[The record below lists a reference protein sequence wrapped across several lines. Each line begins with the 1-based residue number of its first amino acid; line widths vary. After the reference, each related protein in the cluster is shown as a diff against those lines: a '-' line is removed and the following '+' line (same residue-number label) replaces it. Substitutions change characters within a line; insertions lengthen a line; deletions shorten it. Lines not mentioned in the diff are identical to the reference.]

1 MKFIIID
8 DDNDLYFDTNIEI
21 NNEYFLTKLNVIR
34 YFFVKMI
41 FDLETIK
48 YKQKLKFLNNLLN
61 IGNIITNKDK
71 KEITY
76 YVSKGTMNHIFYN
89 YKFNE
94 ESFYNIPQIN
104 NFKKYTIYL
113 SNNNIKYT
121 NDFSYR
127 IKHSFINNLF
137 HHIILNKDNQ
147 EDSNF
152 VIWKFALLYD
162 IGNKLIESNLI
173 CNIEPL
179 YEYYEF
185 IFTELFTKIYHNHN
199 KFQEKLNSN
208 DDNICYY
215 LCYH

>member
-1 MKFIIID
+1 
-8 DDNDLYFDTNIEI
+8 
-21 NNEYFLTKLNVIR
+21 
-34 YFFVKMI
+34 MI
-41 FDLETIK
+41 FDLENIK
-48 YKQKLKFLNNLLN
+48 YKHKLKFLNNLLD

-76 YVSKGTMNHIFYN
+76 YVSRGNINHFFYN

-94 ESFYNIPQIN
+94 ESFYNIPNIN
-104 NFKKYTIYL
+104 SHKYTIYL
-113 SNNNIKYT
+113 SDNNIKYA
-121 NDFSYR
+121 NDFSYK

-137 HHIILNKDNQ
+137 HHIIINNNQ
-147 EDSNF
+147 KDSNF

-185 IFTELFTKIYHNHN
+185 IFTELFTKIYHNHDNFDN
-199 KFQEKLNSN
+199 K
-208 DDNICYY
+208 NICYY

>member
-1 MKFIIID
+1 
-8 DDNDLYFDTNIEI
+8 
-21 NNEYFLTKLNVIR
+21 
-34 YFFVKMI
+34 MI
-41 FDLETIK
+41 FDLETIE
-48 YKQKLKFLNNLLN
+48 YKHKLKFLNNLLD

-76 YVSKGTMNHIFYN
+76 YVSKGTINHVFYN

-94 ESFYNIPQIN
+94 ESFYNIPNIN
-104 NFKKYTIYL
+104 NNNKYTIYL
-113 SNNNIKYT
+113 SDNNIKYS
-121 NDFSYR
+121 NDFSYK

-137 HHIILNKDNQ
+137 HHIYQK
-147 EDSNF
+147 DSNF
-152 VIWKFALLYD
+152 IIWKFALLYD

-185 IFTELFTKIYHNHN
+185 IFTELFTKIYHNHDNFDN
-199 KFQEKLNSN
+199 KNN
-208 DDNICYY
+208 CYY

>member
-8 DDNDLYFDTNIEI
+8 NDNNLYFDTNIEI
-21 NNEYFLTKLNVIR
+21 NNVSFLNKLNVVR

-48 YKQKLKFLNNLLN
+48 YEYKLKFLNNLLD
-61 IGNIITNKDK
+61 IGNIITNNDK

-76 YVSKGTMNHIFYN
+76 YVSKGTMNHFFYN

-113 SNNNIKYT
+113 SDNNIKYA
-121 NDFSYR
+121 NDFFYR
-127 IKHSFINNLF
+127 IKHKFINDLF
-137 HHIILNKDNQ
+137 NYNHKDN
-147 EDSNF
+147 NF

-162 IGNKLIESNLI
+162 IGYKLIESNLI

-185 IFTELFTKIYHNHN
+185 IFTELFTKIYHNHDNFDN
-199 KFQEKLNSN
+199 KNSY
-208 DDNICYY
+208 YY